1 MRFPDEPIPLIGYR
15 KHAMETEAPVLVTSA
30 GLELAERVRQPV
42 DPSGEPARSALF
54 APLVVGGRAPR
65 PHLAPEPR
73 PDARLQR
80 GGLRLLTTL
89 ADSLSV
95 ALENARLIHET
106 RQRNAE
112 LALINGVQAAVA
124 AELDLQAIYDVVGDK
139 IEEVFDA
146 QAVSIS
152 TYDEATGLLGF
163 PYLVERGERFEST
176 DAADRVPEARARD
189 R

>member
-1 MRFPDEPIPLIGYR
+1 MLG
-15 KHAMETEAPVLVTSA
+15 A
-30 GLELAERVRQPV
+30 GRVRRQPV
-42 DPSGEPARSALF
+42 DPERRAGASAVF
-54 APLVVGGRAPR
+54 APLVVGGRATGVISIQNLDR
-65 PHLAPEPR
+65 TNAFSEA
-73 PDARLQR
+73 DQ
-80 GGLRLLTTL
+80 RLLTTL

-112 LALINGVQAAVA
+112 LALINSVQAAVA
-124 AELDLQAIYDVVGDK
+124 AELELQAIYDVVGDK

-152 TYDEATGLLGF
+152 TYDRATGLLAL
-163 PYLVERGERFEST
+163 PLSRRARRALRDRP

-189 R
+189 AASRS